1 MERFEKIYGTNPS
14 KLLSFNVIDIGALST
29 ELILWF
35 SQEASHNVPA
45 QYYKSQPLP
54 VASRIDH
61 KTFSFLLKCLATC
74 PESCFG
80 LNSCIFPSKN

>member
-35 SQEASHNVPA
+35 SQEAGHNVPT
-45 QYYKSQPLP
+45 QYKPFIEIGANVPSHSPN
-54 VASRIDH
+54 
-61 KTFSFLLKCLATC
+61 CLM
-74 PESCFG
+74 F
-80 LNSCIFPSKN
+80 